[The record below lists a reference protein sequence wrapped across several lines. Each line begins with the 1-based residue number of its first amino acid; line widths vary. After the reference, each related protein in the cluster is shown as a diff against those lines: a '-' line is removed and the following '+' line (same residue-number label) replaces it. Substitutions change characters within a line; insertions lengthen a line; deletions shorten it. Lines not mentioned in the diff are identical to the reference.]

1 MIEEIVK
8 KTSSLDAFL
17 VLIAALAIVSFW
29 RGVWGMMDLYLF
41 PKNHL
46 LSSAISIFIGLLVL
60 VIVGLYRGGRKKG
73 KK

>member
-8 KTSSLDAFL
+8 RTSPLDALL
-17 VLIAALAIVSFW
+17 VLIGALAIVSFW

-46 LSSAISIFIGLLVL
+46 VSSGVSIFFGLLIL
-60 VIVGLYRGGRKKG
+60 IIVSLYRGKK
-73 KK
+73 K